1 MVYIRRY
8 IYVEN
13 KWEKSSP
20 SNLSFYIGYILD
32 PTFPHSSPTRRT
44 NAVLAF
50 FAFCL
55 PPILCVGILLS
66 LCSVRLYGWNMWHLY
81 VCHQPLLGCYK
92 SYVIVVA
99 LSWLSLFFFLDTP
112 ALAFKLL
119 EIGGGLFEYFFFIIC
134 YYVVVANHL
143 LSFSVIVFY
152 LPCVLLCRR
161 GRYYMLLL
169 IQSF

>member
-1 MVYIRRY
+1 MGKIVAEQSFLLYRIHFGSYI
-8 IYVEN
+8 
-13 KWEKSSP
+13 SP
-20 SNLSFYIGYILD
+20 FEPYASHKCCARIFCFLS
-32 PTFPHSSPTRRT
+32 
-44 NAVLAF
+44 
-50 FAFCL
+50 